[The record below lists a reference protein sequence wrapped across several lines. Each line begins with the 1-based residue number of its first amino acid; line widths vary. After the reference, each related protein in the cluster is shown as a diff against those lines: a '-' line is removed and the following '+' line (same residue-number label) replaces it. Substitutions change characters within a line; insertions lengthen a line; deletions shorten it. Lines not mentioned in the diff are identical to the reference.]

1 MTALL
6 REEPDEIVSGSTT
19 ADQVGLA
26 IRPRSPV
33 DLPTLESNASLLTRV
48 DRKYVVPVET
58 FMSLGEVLDERW
70 HVLEIEGRRQFGY
83 VSVYFD
89 TPDLVTYRAHLQGRR
104 LRFKVRVR
112 SYVDSGDRVLEVK
125 RKGLRE
131 RTEKER
137 REHVSPLDTDLGE
150 EGRAFVSES
159 LAEYGIRVDVRELQP
174 VLVTTHRRACLVSL
188 ADHARLTIDADVSCG
203 WNHAG
208 TRLRSG
214 HVILE
219 SKAEGSTSSTVD
231 TVLRQMGV
239 RPVKI
244 SKYCVGVASLGGSVP
259 SNPWRRTI
267 NAYFEPQ
274 SQPGPCPD

>member
-6 REEPDEIVSGSTT
+6 HGELEEIAARSET
-19 ADQVGLA
+19 ADRVRLA
-26 IRPRSPV
+26 VRPRRPV
-33 DLPTLESNASLLTRV
+33 DLPTVESAASLLTRV

-58 FMSLGEVLDERW
+58 FTSLGEMLDERW
-70 HVLEIEGRRQFGY
+70 HVLEIANEQQFGY

-89 TPDLVTYRAHLQGRR
+89 TPDLITYRAHLQGRR

-125 RKGLRE
+125 RKGLRD

-137 REHVSPLDTDLGE
+137 REHVSPLDTELGE

-159 LAEYGIRVDVRELQP
+159 LAEYGIRVDVRDLRP

-188 ADHARLTIDADVSCG
+188 DDRARLTIDADVSCG
-203 WNHAG
+203 WNQAG
-208 TRLRSG
+208 TRLRPG

-219 SKAEGSTSSTVD
+219 SKVEGPSSTVD
-231 TVLRQMGV
+231 TVLRQMGI

-274 SQPGPCPD
+274 SQPALRDD